1 MESPNSGKTNKG
13 PFADVA
19 VIISTYNRPQALDLV
34 LEGFSR
40 QRLRPRQILVGD
52 DGSGDATRE
61 VLAAWQGRGL
71 PVEHCWHDDRG
82 YRKSVI
88 MNQTLRRVT
97 EPVCLFTDGD
107 CVPLPGFVADH
118 VNFFEA
124 GHVLAGPRILAGP
137 RLTDALERRTES
149 CFDRGWTWWLQ
160 QRAAG
165 QINRLLPLIRLP
177 DGSWRKKKPHK
188 WELVRGC
195 NFSVATDHVWR
206 AGGFEENLYGWGPD
220 DSDLAVRM
228 INAGVRVK
236 SLRCA
241 APVLHLWHKE
251 ESRVTLEQNRSYLAS
266 ALAEKRTRAVAGF
279 SDEEIAGLLDR

>member
-1 MESPNSGKTNKG
+1 MESLNSGGT
-13 PFADVA
+13 ADVA
-19 VIISTYNRPQALDLV
+19 VIISTYNRPKALDLV

-40 QRLRPRQILVGD
+40 QRVRPRQILVGD
-52 DGSGDATRE
+52 DGSGEATRV
-61 VLAAWQGRGL
+61 VLAAWHARGL
-71 PVEHCWHDDRG
+71 PVEHCWHEDRG

-97 EPVCLFTDGD
+97 APVCVFTDGD
-107 CVPLPGFVADH
+107 CVPLPSFVADH
-118 VNFFEA
+118 VRFFEP
-124 GHVLAGPRILAGP
+124 GHVLAGPRILAAAP
-137 RLTDALERRTES
+137 LTESLEQRTES
-149 CFDRGWTWWLQ
+149 CFDRSWTWWLR
-160 QRAAG
+160 QRASG
-165 QINRLLPLIRLP
+165 QINRLLPLVRLP
-177 DGSWRKKKPHK
+177 DGDWRKKKPHK

-220 DSDLAVRM
+220 DSDLAVRL

-251 ESRVTLEQNRSYLAS
+251 ESRVTLAENRTYLAS
-266 ALAEKRTRAVAGF
+266 ALAERRTRAVAGF
-279 SDEEIAGLLDR
+279 SDEEIAGLLAR